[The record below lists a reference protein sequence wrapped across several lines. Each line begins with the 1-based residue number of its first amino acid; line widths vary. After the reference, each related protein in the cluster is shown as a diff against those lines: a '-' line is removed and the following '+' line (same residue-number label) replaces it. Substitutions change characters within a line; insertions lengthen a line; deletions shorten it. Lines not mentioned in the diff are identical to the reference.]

1 MSKGFTFFEML
12 VVVTIIGLL
21 LMIALPNYIN
31 ARTKAMTNTCVSNQ
45 KVIYTAATMYM
56 IEESE
61 SLAGMGHKERLDALI
76 DNGYIKGSKW
86 AECPSGGTKD
96 YDDYTIVFEGNI
108 VAGCRMRYR
117 PSRARVALDSRQCF
131 RYVFMKKD
139 YL

>member
-45 KVIYTAATMYM
+45 KVIYTATTMYM
-56 IEESE
+56 MEESE

-86 AECPSGGTKD
+86 AECPSSGDKD
-96 YDDYTIVFEGNI
+96 YDDYTIVFASDI
-108 VAGCRMRYR
+108 VSDVECDTE
-117 PSRARVALDSRQCF
+117 PSVHIWP
-131 RYVFMKKD
+131 
-139 YL
+139 